1 LPEISQKQHNK
12 QKIKMQNR
20 LKSYD
25 IPHKAL
31 RNALSQL
38 SLLAGKTDFSDK
50 KEVEQLYHLGSDV
63 FLMLNKHAED
73 ENEVVLADL
82 ELRCPGASAHDTED
96 HAALHVTQHQL
107 EELLKKIYTD
117 VIAGKDATADGA
129 EFYLSFSEYHGI
141 YLEHTAE
148 EERVTQPLL
157 WKYFTDEELIGH
169 RGRIMSKMPP
179 EMLLKWFRFI
189 LPAQNP
195 IERAAMLTGIKQM
208 APPPFFAQVM
218 ELAQKIISPQELEK
232 LQLAIGS

>member
-1 LPEISQKQHNK
+1 
-12 QKIKMQNR
+12 MQNR

-38 SLLAGKTDFSDK
+38 SLLAGKTDFSNK

-63 FLMLNKHAED
+63 FMMLNKHAED
-73 ENEVVLADL
+73 ENVVVLADL
-82 ELRCPGASAHDTED
+82 ESRCPGASKHDTED
-96 HAALHVTQHQL
+96 HTSLHVTQHQL
-107 EELLKKIYTD
+107 EELLNKIHSD
-117 VIAGKDATADGA
+117 AQAGKNVTADGE
-129 EFYLSFSEYHGI
+129 EFYLAFSEYHSI

-148 EERVTQPLL
+148 EERITQPLL

-169 RGRIMSKMPP
+169 RGRIMSTMPP

-195 IERAAMLTGIKQM
+195 MERAAMLTGVKQM
-208 APPPFFAQVM
+208 APPPFFAQIM
-218 ELAQKIISPQELEK
+218 ELAQKVLSPQELEK